1 MEDEEIQ
8 QINKRLES
16 DGIEASANT
25 ELKLRYVWR
34 KLCQAEEQLQHN
46 AQEINDNNERHFNEK
61 SQLEDYLQHCQTLMN
76 EFQEYTVEMAKAK
89 QSSMNQ
95 QARHAAVKSEISVST
110 PLARNRSAFSSP
122 SSSFSSPYI
131 RPREEKYRD
140 LTNNSKSSMDSVL
153 ANIKLE
159 QVQCYNEE
167 LKEKVINTC
176 MLIT

>member
-16 DGIEASANT
+16 DGIEASAST

-34 KLCQAEEQLQHN
+34 KLCQAEEQLQN
-46 AQEINDNNERHFNEK
+46 NTQEINDINERHFNEK

-89 QSSMNQ
+89 QSNTNQ
-95 QARHAAVKSEISVST
+95 QTRLSSHTMAKSEMTIST

-131 RPREEKYRD
+131 SPREEKYRD
-140 LTNNSKSSMDSVL
+140 ITNISKSSMDSVL

-167 LKEKVINTC
+167 LKEKV
-176 MLIT
+176 M